1 MVEQIPDK
9 IIQSILG
16 KLSDG
21 SDVEEDKFP
30 EETLAES
37 EEHHTILDEITK
49 KGNFEQYQSMYF
61 EHNEQLRYNEW
72 QRRRKREK
80 RIRLAKRL
88 GYAAAILLPLAFAS
102 LLWFGQGKPDLPTVP
117 VPRQNIRPG
126 SPYAILTLPG
136 GETIALDTT
145 ERKSKELKSGIMTVR
160 DTLEYQSTTEDSGAY
175 HTLTIPRGGE
185 YILKLSD
192 GTKVWLNAETE
203 LSYPARFEAGSRHV
217 FLKGEAY
224 FEVARNEYSPF
235 IITTGE
241 QVITVLGT
249 SFGVRAYAE
258 EKRILT
264 TLEQGSVRISTPQQ
278 STLLKPGE
286 QSSNDLLSGQIQVAK
301 VNTLLYTAWHTGKFM
316 FADQSLEDILNTL
329 SRWYNM
335 NISYARPELKKIRFT
350 GELKRYGEIQEF
362 LEKIEHLEKVRFTI
376 QGSTVIVSQ
385 Y

>member
-1 MVEQIPDK
+1 MEKQIPDK

-16 KLSDG
+16 KLSDA
-21 SDVEEDKFP
+21 SDAEEDKFP
-30 EETLAES
+30 EELLAES
-37 EEHHTILDEITK
+37 EEHHTILDEIIK
-49 KGNFEQYQSMYF
+49 KGNFEQYQSMYH
-61 EHNEQLRYNEW
+61 EHNEQLRYSEW

-88 GYAAAILLPLAFAS
+88 GYAAAVLLPLAFAS
-102 LLWFGQGKPDLPTVP
+102 LLWFGQGKPDLPSVP
-117 VPRQNIRPG
+117 FPRQNIHPG
-126 SPYAILTLPG
+126 SSYAILTLPG
-136 GETIALDTT
+136 GETIALDTAVRQT
-145 ERKSKELKSGIMTVR
+145 QELKSGILTVR
-160 DTLEYQSTTEDSGAY
+160 DTLEYQGTTEDSGAY

-203 LSYPARFEAGSRHV
+203 LSYPARFEASSRQV

-224 FEVARNEYSPF
+224 FEVARNESSPF

-258 EKRILT
+258 ENRIFT
-264 TLEQGSVRISTPQQ
+264 TLEQGSVKISTPQQ

-286 QSSNDLLSGQIQVAK
+286 QSCNDLLSGQIQVAK

-335 NISYARPELKKIRFT
+335 NIAYARPELKKIRFT

-376 QGSTVIVSQ
+376 QGCTVIVSQ